1 MFDFQGKR
9 VLVTGASSGIG
20 QAQVDAFL
28 TAGAE
33 VIGVDC
39 QTNTLEHPCFMFYQ
53 CDITNK
59 ESIAML
65 KDINVDILC
74 NTAGVLDD
82 FLPTLEID
90 YEQFQRV
97 MAVNVTG
104 LYLVTNAVLPHMLEK
119 KQGIIINMASIA
131 SLIPG
136 GGGAAYT
143 ASKHAVYGYTK
154 QLAYDYAHQGIRVNA
169 LAPGAV
175 NTPMVAADF
184 SGDGAIARSV
194 AQQVPQKRYAKPEE
208 IAEVTL
214 FVASDAARYICG
226 DIIPIDGGWINRNIP
241 L

>member
-1 MFDFQGKR
+1 MSEFQGKT
-9 VLVTGASSGIG
+9 VLVTGVASGIG
-20 QAQVDAFL
+20 KAQAYAFL
-28 TAGAE
+28 DAGAE

-39 QTNTLEHPCFMFYQ
+39 QKADFEHPYFKFYLL
-53 CDITNK
+53 DITDEQSVSLLK
-59 ESIAML
+59 ELNI
-65 KDINVDILC
+65 DILC

-82 FLPTLEID
+82 FLPTLETD
-90 YEQFQRV
+90 YAMFQRV

-104 LYLVTNAVLPHMLEK
+104 LYLVTNAVLPQMLNK
-119 KQGIIINMASIA
+119 KQGVIINMASIA

-136 GGGAAYT
+136 GGGASYT

-184 SGDGAIARSV
+184 AGDGKIAQAVIS
-194 AQQVPQKRYAKPEE
+194 QVPQKRYATPEE
-208 IAEVTL
+208 IADVTL
-214 FVASDAARYICG
+214 FIASDAARYICG
-226 DIIPIDGGWINRNIP
+226 DIIPIDGGWINRNMP